1 MKSGS
6 PETRPSIAFDFEADN
21 VTGRIVSARAPQV
34 LISFETWVEMGRA
47 VGAGGQ
53 GAGTGTVEA
62 R

>member
-21 VTGRIVSARAPQV
+21 LTGRVASARAP
-34 LISFETWVEMGRA
+34 SGGKWFEMGRA